1 MTLRKISTIFILLF
15 SSFAFSQNLFGVS
28 GSYSNQSGN
37 FAKLGLFYTFGLGDT
52 FITPRIDANA
62 NMAYM
67 RDNFHVIPEIGS
79 TSVIT
84 KISPQEIT
92 YKSALRK
99 APDTIRT
106 SYFLIYA
113 AIRYRHMNHLSPY
126 PKSSVGKLTGTK
138 LLIRQNQ
145 NNNPRIVALSCLLLR
160 YCIPLFITGESRY
173 IMT

>member
-67 RDNFHVIPEIGS
+67 RDNFHVIPEIG
-79 TSVIT
+79 
-84 KISPQEIT
+84 
-92 YKSALRK
+92 
-99 APDTIRT
+99 
-106 SYFLIYA
+106 
-113 AIRYRHMNHLSPY
+113 
-126 PKSSVGKLTGTK
+126 
-138 LLIRQNQ
+138 
-145 NNNPRIVALSCLLLR
+145 
-160 YCIPLFITGESRY
+160 ITGYFTSGGSYIFPFVESEFTPY
-173 IMT
+173 TITPKVGLTFMTLIDFGIGYGFSINEKDSFKPIKGFQFSAGINIPFNWN

>member
-67 RDNFHVIPEIGS
+67 RDNFHVIPEIGITGYF
-79 TSVIT
+79 TSGGSYIFPFVESEFTPYTIT
-84 KISPQEIT
+84 
-92 YKSALRK
+92 
-99 APDTIRT
+99 
-106 SYFLIYA
+106 
-113 AIRYRHMNHLSPY
+113 
-126 PKSSVGKLTGTK
+126 PKVGLT
-138 LLIRQNQ
+138 
-145 NNNPRIVALSCLLLR
+145 
-160 YCIPLFITGESRY
+160 FITLIDFGIGYGFSINEKDSFKP
-173 IMT
+173 IKGFQFSAGINIPFNWN